1 MRYRENKKGIYLY
14 DSLYGMNKITMLNLL
29 SFEKLENRK
38 GLTFLTVF
46 NTNSHLS
53 KINNDISVE
62 IYKTFLQIK
71 EEI

>member
-1 MRYRENKKGIYLY
+1 
-14 DSLYGMNKITMLNLL
+14 MNKITMLNLL